1 MNNLEKHIISV
12 TYENKDCKKGIDWI
26 KQDILNE
33 IDKQLNI
40 ENKPIQATITLV
52 YTSNINGSEN
62 DNDIK
67 G

>member
-1 MNNLEKHIISV
+1 MSI
-12 TYENKDCKKGIDWI
+12 TYENKDCEKGVEWI
-26 KQDILNE
+26 KADIMKE

-40 ENKPIQATITLV
+40 EYKPIQATITLV